1 MDPTG
6 VWQQNATE
14 LTKEMLEKMG
24 RYMERGTDEDDSPL
38 APLRR
43 AIGGIADLGEVITE
57 LEAEPSED
65 KLRLLG
71 RELNQARGSLM
82 SLGQVLTLSQDPT
95 LTASAHQPVTE
106 AEEAIRGGQQRVRA
120 ASKGWE
126 LHRTS
131 WMLEVWTCLLLV
143 TARWRSHT
151 SGGQGSEMVD
161 LIHCLSGAQANDS
174 V

>member
-43 AIGGIADLGEVITE
+43 AMGGIADLGEAITE

-65 KLRLLG
+65 KLRL
-71 RELNQARGSLM
+71 
-82 SLGQVLTLSQDPT
+82 
-95 LTASAHQPVTE
+95 
-106 AEEAIRGGQQRVRA
+106 
-120 ASKGWE
+120 
-126 LHRTS
+126 
-131 WMLEVWTCLLLV
+131 
-143 TARWRSHT
+143 
-151 SGGQGSEMVD
+151 QG
-161 LIHCLSGAQANDS
+161 
-174 V
+174 